1 MIGLKDS
8 YMNNVILITLDV
20 IIFHHRT

>member
-8 YMNNVILITLDV
+8 YMNNVILITVDV